1 MRVGRSLRAIRKG
14 QGLTLEELSA
24 LSGVHRD
31 DLGKYERGEATPRP
45 ETVRRIAGALGVPIV
60 SISGGMGWTVSGAV
74 EPWEREEDLL
84 LAGIREDLLRAEDW
98 EPEEA
103 EVRALLEVVKA
114 TIPAL
119 VDRMKDTRPETEIV
133 RGLLRELDTEDD
145 VGERWALTEE
155 QWEQVRDLLPPERAG
170 RGRAFK
176 SNRLMLDG
184 IVYQRKTGAAWR
196 SLPERFG
203 RGKCVSDRLK
213 LWERTGVWPP
223 VREKLRELGVLDPV
237 SGENI
242 EM

>member
-1 MRVGRSLRAIRKG
+1 
-14 QGLTLEELSA
+14 
-24 LSGVHRD
+24 
-31 DLGKYERGEATPRP
+31 
-45 ETVRRIAGALGVPIV
+45 
-60 SISGGMGWTVSGAV
+60 
-74 EPWEREEDLL
+74 
-84 LAGIREDLLRAEDW
+84 
-98 EPEEA
+98 
-103 EVRALLEVVKA
+103 
-114 TIPAL
+114 
-119 VDRMKDTRPETEIV
+119 MKDTRPEAEIV

-155 QWEQVRDLLPPERAG
+155 QWEQIRDLLPAERAG

-223 VREKLRELGVLDPV
+223 VREKLRELGVLDPA
-237 SGENI
+237 SGEN
-242 EM
+242 EET